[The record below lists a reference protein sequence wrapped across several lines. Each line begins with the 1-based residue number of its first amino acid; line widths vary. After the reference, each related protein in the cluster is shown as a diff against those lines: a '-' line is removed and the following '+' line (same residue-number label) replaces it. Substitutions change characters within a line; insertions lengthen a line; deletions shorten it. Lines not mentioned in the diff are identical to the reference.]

1 MTAPPW
7 PLIALAYHLA
17 SRLAYVLYIG
27 VALSRQDRTATFTRR
42 FGSEGGFRRF
52 RQVAATFMYNDAA
65 SFVVLCLVSHGTLS
79 AELPRGPV
87 IAAGALLV
95 LAGVSIKLWAAA
107 TLGGGAYYWRN
118 FFAPQDWNGPS
129 TAGPYRFLKNPM
141 YTVGYLPT
149 YGFALAMG
157 SLPGLAAAVVDHVA
171 ILAFY
176 RLVEKPHFE
185 KQAKG
190 VPKGVP

>member
-7 PLIALAYHLA
+7 PLIVLAYHLA

-27 VALSRQDRTATFTRR
+27 VALSRQDRTGVFTRR

-52 RQVAATFMYNDAA
+52 RQLAATFMYNDAG
-65 SFVVLCLVSHGTLS
+65 SFVVLCIVSRGTLS
-79 AELPRGPV
+79 ADLPRGALV
-87 IAAGALLV
+87 GAGALLV
-95 LAGVSIKLWAAA
+95 LAGVSIKFWAAA

-118 FFAPQDWNGPS
+118 FFAPGEWDGPS

-149 YGFALAMG
+149 YGFALVMG
-157 SLPGLAAAVVDHVA
+157 SLLGLGAAVVDHIA

-190 VPKGVP
+190 VP